1 MILPAPLMIKAVMR
15 GLGEQHGLALSRMD
29 GGLDAG
35 LSQDSALLI
44 ALVAA
49 GRITPAMLLLC
60 ADDAEIRAE
69 ILAGYGTA
77 AKVAIREAAKACG
90 CVNCRRSLAEIGEPV
105 IEAKTPDAESIL
117 ELLRGI
123 DLGEI
128 RRDRRGPL

>member
-1 MILPAPLMIKAVMR
+1 MILPAPLMVKAVLR

-29 GGLDAG
+29 GGLDAE

-69 ILAGYGTA
+69 ILAGYGAAARTA
-77 AKVAIREAAKACG
+77 ILEAAKKCG
-90 CVNCRRSLAEIGEPV
+90 CVHCRAALAEIGEPMLPNPV
-105 IEAKTPDAESIL
+105 DDYGRLSAEA
-117 ELLRGI
+117 R
-123 DLGEI
+123 EI
-128 RRDRRGPL
+128 VRRIG